1 MNVNSIESE
10 IARDFAYVNAG
21 SPSSALHGIHS
32 GNRITPAETNWR
44 VAALDDEPLQSLL
57 INELIT
63 RSGHLCISF
72 HQGDLLLKAIGQER
86 FDLFVLD
93 WNVPGALDG
102 MQTLQALRGQYGL
115 TQPILMLTSRDN
127 EFDIVAAFKAGAD
140 DYVTKPVH
148 GAVLMARMNALIRRH
163 LTNTLAVPGP
173 AQETLFE
180 WQFDAMKYQVIVPA
194 SIKLPNAED
203 PNRRS
208 DGEPH
213 LVTLTPKAFTIAH
226 VLFRNLG
233 CAVSREHLIEIVWG
247 RGVALGS
254 RTLETHVSTVRSQL
268 GLNAE
273 NGFKLSPIYGY
284 GYRLDRTDLNPPD

>member
-1 MNVNSIESE
+1 MNLNPTETN
-10 IARDFAYVNAG
+10 NANDAAAVVISQG
-21 SPSSALHGIHS
+21 PSSTRQGVTSS
-32 GNRITPAETNWR
+32 GPMAFAPTNWR
-44 VAALDDEPLQSLL
+44 VAALDDEPLQSQL

-63 RSGHLCISF
+63 RSGHSCVSF
-72 HQGDLLLKAIGQER
+72 HQGERLLNVVGHDH

-93 WNVPGALDG
+93 WNVPGTLDG
-102 MQTLQALRGQYGL
+102 MQTLQALRNQFGM
-115 TQPILMLTSRDN
+115 TQPILMLTSRDS

-163 LTNTLAVPGP
+163 LANITTASSPT
-173 AQETLFE
+173 QETLFD
-180 WQFDAMKYQVIVPA
+180 WQFDALKYQVLVPGH
-194 SIKLPNAED
+194 IKLSSTGNDHVVTGQA
-203 PNRRS
+203 
-208 DGEPH
+208 H
-213 LVTLTPKAFTIAH
+213 LVTLTPKAFAIAH

-284 GYRLDRTDLNPPD
+284 GYRLDRTESNSLD